1 MKKLLFLICLPILLA
16 ACTPNKP
23 EEKITL
29 NYWGVYEPKEN
40 LDEIINEYQ
49 AANPNVTIVYT
60 RKTLTDYRQQVTA
73 RVGQPNG
80 PDMFRFHNSWVPQM
94 KSILAVTPQSTVD
107 NLQYATTFY
116 PVVQTD
122 LAANRG
128 FYGIPLMYDGLGL
141 YYNKQLFRQRGL
153 LKPPATWRE
162 IEQVAKQLKADT
174 NGKLDIGG
182 IALGST
188 GNIDY
193 WSDIFALLMYQQNAS
208 FVAPFST
215 KQETETAAKFYTD
228 YVGQHKTWSETMTS
242 STDAFA
248 QGKLAMMFGTSWSAF
263 EIQGKNPNLEFA
275 VAPVP
280 QIPGSKLGLASYWAE
295 GVANNID
302 IKKQEAAWKFLEHLA
317 SKETQQ
323 RLYAIQGKTRLFGEP
338 PSRKDLAETVQ
349 DNDYINGIMD
359 TADVAKSTYMSD
371 KTFSGGLNE
380 ELMSQYKKVVINR
393 ELQSS
398 SAQIQTILYKYG
410 IQ

>member
-1 MKKLLFLICLPILLA
+1 MKKPLLLLLFLPLLLT
-16 ACTPNKP
+16 ACQPKVD
-23 EEKITL
+23 EKITL

-40 LDEIINEYQ
+40 MDELINEYQ
-49 AANPNVTIVYT
+49 TAHPNITINYT
-60 RKTLTDYRQQVTA
+60 RKSLTEYRQQVSA
-73 RVGQPNG
+73 RAGQPNG
-80 PDMFRFHNSWVPQM
+80 PDIFRFHNSWVPQIRG
-94 KSILAVTPQSTVD
+94 ILAVTPQSTID
-107 NLQYATTFY
+107 NLQYAKTFY

-162 IEQVAKQLKADT
+162 IEIVSKQLKADT

-188 GNIDY
+188 ENIDY

-208 FVAPFST
+208 LIAPFT
-215 KQETETAAKFYTD
+215 TRQETETAAKFYRD
-228 YVGQHKTWSETMTS
+228 YIIVHKTWNESMTNA
-242 STDAFA
+242 TDAFA

-280 QIPGSKLGLASYWAE
+280 QIPGAKFGIASYWAE

-302 IKKQEAAWKFLEHLA
+302 AKKQAEAWKFLEYMA

-323 RLYAIQGKTRLFGEP
+323 RLFAIQGKSRLFGEP
-338 PSRKDLAETVQ
+338 PSRMDLATTVQ
-349 DNDYINGIMD
+349 DNDYINGIME
-359 TADVAKSTYMSD
+359 TADVAKSTYISD
-371 KTFSGGLNE
+371 KTFSGGLNDD
-380 ELMSQYKKVVINR
+380 LMTSYKDIIKNR
-393 ELQSS
+393 DVQAASVK
-398 SAQIQTILYKYG
+398 IQTLLFQYG